1 MKRAFNLPGMITL
14 FFLISAPVFS
24 QEDRIQL
31 ESYELGE
38 HKRTLVVFPHK
49 NHEDLIDCRRCH
61 HEYDDFKTNIGGEGR
76 KCSEC
81 HSTQN
86 GSNQIPLMKAFHL
99 QCKGCHKKMNP
110 GRDLKLPVMCGQCHR
125 KATFHATGSE

>member
-1 MKRAFNLPGMITL
+1 MKRAFNLQVMIAL
-14 FFLISAPVFS
+14 IFLISAPVFS

-31 ESYELGE
+31 KSGDLGK
-38 HKRTLVVFPHK
+38 HKRPRVVFPHK

-81 HSTQN
+81 HSTKN
-86 GSNQIPLMKAFHL
+86 DSNKIPLMKAFHL
-99 QCKGCHKKMNP
+99 QCKGCHAEVNTD
-110 GRDLKLPVMCGQCHR
+110 RDLKLPVMCGQCH
-125 KATFHATGSE
+125 KKTALPVTAS